1 MPRILDPA
9 TERSGSQQTT
19 AATDPGADAEN
30 TERQVRRVLVIAYYF
45 PPMGLSGVQRTA
57 KFVKYLPQAGWQPT
71 VLTCEPGGYFAFD
84 QSLWDEI
91 RDSGIE
97 VIRTRGWDPTRF
109 FQSKHVVALPAEKKR
124 RRISTLSQFVFIP
137 DNKIGWFRSARRA
150 GLAAI
155 QRLQHDL
162 IFATAPPYT
171 AHLIGRSLSK
181 RTGTPL
187 VLDFRDDWIGN
198 PRHVYPTG
206 LHRAANA
213 KLEHAALG
221 SAAKVVVIN
230 EVIRRNLLSRNEDAI
245 APEDISVLSQGF
257 DPEDFQKPASTDLDE
272 SRFTILYS
280 GVFYD
285 VQTPAF
291 FLLALADVLMRRA
304 ELRNRIEAV
313 FVGMIP
319 DSAAGIIERF
329 NLSSVVRRTGY
340 LPHSEVISHL
350 QRSDVL
356 WMTVGRCK
364 GSETIS
370 TSKLFEYFGARK
382 PVLGLVPMGAARQA
396 LEQYGA
402 SEIAEPDSVSEISA
416 AIERLYDA
424 WDEDRL
430 PMPDASVVDQFDR
443 RHLTQKLGMLF
454 DGILADRRRATRG
467 VRSQFGP
474 DALSSQ

>member
-9 TERSGSQQTT
+9 IERSGSQQTT
-19 AATDPGADAEN
+19 KAADPSADTEN
-30 TERQVRRVLVIAYYF
+30 SEQQLRRVLVVAYYF

-57 KFVKYLPQAGWQPT
+57 KFVKYLPQAGWRPT

-84 QSLWDEI
+84 HSLWDEI
-91 RDSGIE
+91 RDAGIE
-97 VIRTRGWDPTRF
+97 VIRTRGWDPTRLF
-109 FQSKHVVALPAEKKR
+109 RSKRVVALPGETKR
-124 RRISTLSQFVFIP
+124 RWISTLSQFIFIP
-137 DNKIGWFRSARRA
+137 DNKIGWFRPARRA

-155 QRLQHDL
+155 KRLQHDL
-162 IFATAPPYT
+162 IFSTAPPYT
-171 AHLIGRSLSK
+171 AHLVGGSLSK
-181 RTGTPL
+181 RTGKPL

-206 LHRAANA
+206 LHRAANE
-213 KLEHAALG
+213 KLEYAALE
-221 SAAKVVVIN
+221 SACKVIVIN
-230 EVIRRNLLSRNEDAI
+230 DVIRRNLLSRNVDAI
-245 APEDISVLSQGF
+245 APQDISVLSQGF
-257 DPEDFQKPASTDLDE
+257 DPEDFQKPASTELE
-272 SRFTILYS
+272 PSRFTILYS

-285 VQTPAF
+285 VQTPDY

-304 ELRNRIEAV
+304 ELRDRIEAV
-313 FVGMIP
+313 FIGMLP
-319 DSAAGIIERF
+319 DSAARIIERF
-329 NLSSVVRRTGY
+329 DLSSVVRHRGY
-340 LPHSEVISHL
+340 LPHSEVISYL
-350 QRSDVL
+350 QQSDVL

-402 SEIAEPDSVSEISA
+402 SEIAEPDSVSEISG

-430 PMPDASVVDQFDR
+430 PMPDSSVVDQFDR
-443 RHLTQKLGMLF
+443 QHLTQRLGMLF
-454 DGILADRRRATRG
+454 DSILMERQRTTDG
-467 VRSQFGP
+467 VKSNFDP
-474 DALSSQ
+474 DALSS